1 MHTVLEAIATANPP
15 YCLTQSQAAAFML
28 KSEGLSESIKN
39 RIPALYANS
48 GIDYRYTCLPDY
60 GGELASFELY
70 PPNWALT
77 PTPSTFERNQKYNFY
92 APKLSC
98 QAAQQAIAEAKLQ
111 PEHITHLIV
120 VSCTGFAAPG
130 VDFYLIKHLGLSP
143 TIARTMLGFMGC
155 HAAFNGL
162 RIADAI
168 CQSDAN
174 AKVLLVCVELCTL
187 HFQVANS
194 LENTIINA
202 IFADGAAAAILMA
215 QTEAQG
221 KLVYQ
226 GGDSQWI
233 VDTPD
238 LMNWTVGNTGFL
250 MNLSAQIPHVLAAHL
265 PNYVESMLNRHQLQ
279 LSDLDFWAVHPGGRR
294 IVDKIQAVFE
304 LSDRQVADSYGVL
317 RDYGNMSSPT
327 ILFILKRILKGI
339 LNSDADGNS
348 PLGSLAN
355 PSNSSSHRGLAIAFG
370 PGLSIESCLFSIL
383 N

>member
-15 YCLTQSQAAAFML
+15 YRLTQSQAAAFML
-28 KSEGLSESIKN
+28 KNEGLSSAIKN
-39 RIPALYANS
+39 RIPAIYANS
-48 GIDYRYTCLPDY
+48 GIDYRYSCLPDY
-60 GGELASFELY
+60 GGELTSFELY
-70 PPNWALT
+70 PPNWALM
-77 PTPSTFERNQKYNFY
+77 PAPSTFERNQKYNLY

-111 PEHITHLIV
+111 PQDITHLVV

-143 TIARTMLGFMGC
+143 AIARTMIGFMGC

-162 RIADAI
+162 RTADAI
-168 CQSDAN
+168 CKSDAQ

-194 LENTIINA
+194 LETTIINA
-202 IFADGAAAAILMA
+202 IFGDGAAAAILTA
-215 QTEAQG
+215 QPEAQG
-221 KLVYQ
+221 KLVYT

-233 VDTPD
+233 PDTPD

-250 MNLSAQIPHVLAAHL
+250 MNLSAQIPDVLAAHL
-265 PNYVESMLNRHQLQ
+265 PDYVENLLNRRQLK

-294 IVDKIQAVFE
+294 IVDKIQALFD

-317 RDYGNMSSPT
+317 RDYGNMSSST
-327 ILFILKRILKGI
+327 ILFILQRILKRILESG
-339 LNSDADGNS
+339 SSSNS
-348 PLGSLAN
+348 PC
-355 PSNSSSHRGLAIAFG
+355 HTGLAIAFG
-370 PGLSIESCLFSIL
+370 PGLSIESCLFSVL
-383 N
+383 K